1 MSFKIVGKGIWSK
14 EVLIEKL
21 QEWGIENVLSIVSEA
36 ERKGRVESGSLR
48 IMLVR

>member
-21 QEWGIENVLSIVSEA
+21 QEWGIDNVLSVVNEA
-36 ERKGRVESGSLR
+36 ERKGRVQAGSHR
-48 IMLVR
+48 ILLVR